1 MGQFEK
7 FQQVHLSEKEED
19 AISASR
25 NTVIHDAENLG
36 LVPIYEAKSGKKSFM
51 DQELDICD
59 KVYEKARYIKRRV
72 GVTIKKYS
80 LRKLYF
86 HIRLMTAKENE
97 AMKQVVVHFC

>member
-7 FQQVHLSEKEED
+7 FQQVYLSEKEED

-25 NTVIHDAENLG
+25 NTVIHDAKNLG
-36 LVPIYEAKSGKKSFM
+36 LVPIYEAKSGKKSTM

-59 KVYEKARYIKRRV
+59 RVYEIAKYIKRRV
-72 GVTIKKYS
+72 GATIKKYS
-80 LRKLYF
+80 LSKLYF

-97 AMKQVVVHFC
+97 ALKQVVVHFC